1 MKKGVLSLA
10 FIPLLLLSSCGE
22 VDTNSDVC
30 SPTELTSSFPRETY
44 DNSYGKDRIPD
55 YWDSYGCG
63 DPFVYRYDGMYYLIV
78 STKSKA

>member
-30 SPTELTSSFPRETY
+30 SITELTSSFPRETY

-63 DPFVYRYDGMYYLIV
+63 DGMEVKRHAHLGK
-78 STKSKA
+78 STGRRTS